1 MSFDLIVFNV
11 FFLSVSC
18 NGGIDGFIMLM
29 FLGGVGGYIFFWLD
43 FNEII
48 VIVLGLMVGV
58 YNVIVID
65 VNGCE

>member
-1 MSFDLIVFNV
+1 
-11 FFLSVSC
+11 
-18 NGGIDGFIMLM
+18 MLM

-65 VNGCE
+65 VNGCEQDGLFEIGEFDVLELSIDFVNI